1 MPSLRPVKTNGTA
14 LRRLAANTALALFA
28 VLVIVLLAEIGLR
41 VAGVS
46 HPDFL
51 MADEDLGFAHRPGA
65 EGWWRREGKAYVR
78 INRDGLRDHSHTGA
92 KPAGTVRVA
101 VLGDSYAEALQVPQ
115 EDAFWAVLEREME
128 RCPAFRGRNVEAINF
143 GVSNYGTAQ
152 ELLMLR
158 KRAWAYSP
166 DIVVL
171 AFFTGNDIRNN
182 SLALADDT
190 RIRPFFVLEGDT
202 LVLDTSFRADPWFQ
216 AQHTPIR
223 RFLNAAIARSRV
235 LQVANAARQSAVAL
249 RAIPANEGFEPGLDD
264 QVFREPVDTAWTA
277 AWKITERLL
286 GAMAEEVRRR
296 GARFLVVTLS
306 NGIQVHPDPAVRAEF
321 ARRLSV
327 ADLFYPDRRI
337 AAVGAREGFA
347 VLSLAPA
354 LQRHAE
360 RNQSFVHGFDGS
372 GTGHWNREGHAV
384 AGRLIAGELCRN

>member
-1 MPSLRPVKTNGTA
+1 VKINGTA

-28 VLVIVLLAEIGLR
+28 VLVVVLLVEIGLR

-46 HPDFL
+46 HPDFV

-78 INRDGLRDHSHTGA
+78 INEDGLRDHPHAKA
-92 KPAGTVRVA
+92 KPQGTVRVA
-101 VLGDSYAEALQVPQ
+101 ILGDSYAEAFQVPH
-115 EDAFWAVLEREME
+115 EDAFWAVME
-128 RCPAFRGRNVEAINF
+128 RDMEQCPAFRGRNVEVINF

-171 AFFTGNDIRNN
+171 AFFTGNDIHNN
-182 SLALADDT
+182 SRTLADDT
-190 RIRPFFVLEGDT
+190 RIRPFFVPEGDT

-216 AQHTPIR
+216 AQRTLTR

-235 LQVANAARQSAVAL
+235 LQVANAARRNAVAL
-249 RAIPANEGFEPGLDD
+249 RATPAKAGEGFEPGLDD
-264 QVFREPVDTAWTA
+264 EVFREPADTAWTA
-277 AWKITERLL
+277 AWKVTERLL
-286 GAMAEEVRRR
+286 GVMAEEVRRR

-306 NGIQVHPDPAVRAEF
+306 NGIQAHPDPAVRAGF
-321 ARRLSV
+321 ARRLRA
-327 ADLFYPDRRI
+327 ADLFYPDRRV
-337 AAVGAREGFA
+337 AAVGAREGFP
-347 VLSLAPA
+347 VLGLAPA

-384 AGRLIAGELCRN
+384 AGHVIAGELCRNR